1 MFKNIAFNSEK
12 KLRNGWWMLIFFLV
26 LASFLF
32 PLIFLANRFSFE
44 ITMTHQA
51 IIILTVSII
60 CQLLRKDSIAN
71 LVGKINSCWFKE
83 LFVGIGI
90 GAVLMALPALV
101 LTFLGYINWNLNVF
115 SVSTLLS
122 GVALCISVAL
132 AEELFFRGFLFQ
144 RFKDSLGM
152 WPTQIIIAGLFL
164 LTHINNPGM
173 IGVVKMFASINI
185 FIASILFG
193 LVYLKTKSLAMP
205 IGLHFM
211 ANLTQGTI
219 LGFGVSGNT
228 DPSLFL
234 PSFNTSKLWI
244 TGGDFGLEASAIGL
258 LFLVLITI
266 VIYFQDPTKLK
277 LILQKNRV

>member
-1 MFKNIAFNSEK
+1 MFKNVFSNSDK
-12 KLRNGWWMLIFFLV
+12 KLRNGWWILIYFLV
-26 LASFLF
+26 LASILF
-32 PLIFLANRFSFE
+32 PLIILADRFSFE

-51 IIILTVSII
+51 LIILIVSII
-60 CQLLRKDSIAN
+60 CQLLRKDSITK
-71 LVGKINSCWFKE
+71 LVGKINISWLKE
-83 LFVGIGI
+83 LFIGIGI

-101 LTFLGYINWNLNVF
+101 LTFLGYINWHLNVF

-122 GVALCISVAL
+122 GVALYVSVAI

-144 RFKDSLGM
+144 RFIDGLGK
-152 WPTQIIIAGLFL
+152 WPAQLIIAGLFL

-173 IGVVKMFASINI
+173 IGVVKTFASINI

-228 DPSLFL
+228 DPSLLL
-234 PSFNTSKLWI
+234 PNFTTSKLWI

-258 LFLVLITI
+258 LFLLLTI
-266 VIYFQDPTKLK
+266 IIVYFQNPIKLK
-277 LILQKNRV
+277 

>member
-1 MFKNIAFNSEK
+1 MFKNIIYNAEK
-12 KLRNGWWMLIFFLV
+12 KVRNGWWILIFFLV
-26 LASFLF
+26 LASILF
-32 PLIFLANRFSFE
+32 PLIFLADRFSFE
-44 ITMTHQA
+44 ITMMHQA
-51 IIILTVSII
+51 LIILIASII
-60 CQLLRKDSIAN
+60 CQFLRKDSLIN
-71 LVGKINSCWFKE
+71 LVGKINSSWFKE
-83 LFVGIGI
+83 LFIGIGI

-101 LTFLGYINWNLNVF
+101 LTFLGFINWHFNVL

-122 GVALCISVAL
+122 GGALYISVAL

-144 RFKDSLGM
+144 RFIDGIGK
-152 WPTQIIIAGLFL
+152 WPAQLIIAGLFL

-173 IGVVKMFASINI
+173 TGVVKTFASINI

-228 DPSLFL
+228 DPSLLL
-234 PSFNTSKLWI
+234 PNFTTSKLWL
-244 TGGDFGLEASAIGL
+244 TGGSFGLEASAIGL
-258 LFLVLITI
+258 LFLILTI
-266 VIYFQDPTKLK
+266 SIVYFKNPIKLK
-277 LILQKNRV
+277 LIR